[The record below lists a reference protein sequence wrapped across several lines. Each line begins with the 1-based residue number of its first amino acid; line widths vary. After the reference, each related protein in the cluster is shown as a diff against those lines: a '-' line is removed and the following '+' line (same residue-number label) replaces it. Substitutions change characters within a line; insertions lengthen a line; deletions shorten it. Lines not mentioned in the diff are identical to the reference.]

1 MIALY
6 SPNYPAIAEGVH
18 RALAELHLPALPQD
32 CVVLCGSDISPIK
45 VAEHLGPGAGQVQVF
60 HGGVQTFDSYGKATY
75 LPSSQ
80 VEEEQEE
87 VGRKWLEGEGGCLVT
102 HNNMFGGCESV
113 TAIFI
118 SRTTGEPGV
127 RSGLLRGVA
136 RLVLLGNT
144 KAAYTTGYNKQK
156 LSGNF
161 RVIEM

>member
-1 MIALY
+1 MF
-6 SPNYPAIAEGVH
+6 N
-18 RALAELHLPALPQD
+18 
-32 CVVLCGSDISPIK
+32 
-45 VAEHLGPGAGQVQVF
+45 
-60 HGGVQTFDSYGKATY
+60 GGVQTFSITGKAKY
-75 LPSSQ
+75 LPASQ
-80 VEEEQEE
+80 VEEQEE

-102 HNNMFGGCESV
+102 HNNMFGGCESG

-118 SRTTGEPGV
+118 SRSADEPGV